1 MLVLSRKAG
10 EEIHIGADTV
20 VVIQSVKGNRVRVA
34 IEAPSQTKIL
44 RGELS
49 VFADCA
55 LPAGTLAAT
64 SPYTTPMGVVRD

>member
-20 VVIQSVKGNRVRVA
+20 VVIQSIKGNRVRVA
-34 IEAPSQTKIL
+34 VKAPSETKIL

-49 VFADCA
+49 VFGSCV
-55 LPAGTLAAT
+55 LPVDLLAAT
-64 SPYTTPMGVVRD
+64 SPLSTANGALRD

>member
-34 IEAPSQTKIL
+34 IEAPSETKIL

-49 VFADCA
+49 VFGDCA
-55 LPAGTLAAT
+55 LPVGLLTVT
-64 SPYTTPMGVVRD
+64 SPYSTPMGARRD

>member
-20 VVIQSVKGNRVRVA
+20 VVIQSVKGSRVRVA
-34 IEAPSQTKIL
+34 IEAPSETKIL

-49 VFADCA
+49 VFSDSA
-55 LPAGTLAAT
+55 LPVGLLTTT
-64 SPYTTPMGVVRD
+64 SPYTTPMGAIRD

>member
-10 EEIHIGADTV
+10 EEIHIGTDTV

-34 IEAPSQTKIL
+34 IEAPSETKIL

-49 VFADCA
+49 VFGDFA
-55 LPAGTLAAT
+55 LPVGLLAAT
-64 SPYTTPMGVVRD
+64 SPCSTPMGAIRD